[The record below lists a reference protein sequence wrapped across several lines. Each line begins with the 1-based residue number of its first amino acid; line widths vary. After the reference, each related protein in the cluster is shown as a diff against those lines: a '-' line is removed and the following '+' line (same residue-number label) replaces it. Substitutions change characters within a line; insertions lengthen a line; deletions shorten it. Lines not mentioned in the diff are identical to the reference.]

1 MGLHPFDVP
10 FLVLVAAIFEDDGS
24 LPPHTAWPSDGPALR
39 GPGQGPG
46 ERTARSGG
54 RATQAE
60 VGSRHA
66 ELPFCG
72 ESSAH
77 QLNIT

>member
-1 MGLHPFDVP
+1 MGLHPFDIS

-24 LPPHTAWPSDGPALR
+24 LPPRTAWPSDGPALR
-39 GPGQGPG
+39 GPGQG
-46 ERTARSGG
+46 TARSGG

-66 ELPFCG
+66 ELATIPWG
-72 ESSAH
+72 E
-77 QLNIT
+77 